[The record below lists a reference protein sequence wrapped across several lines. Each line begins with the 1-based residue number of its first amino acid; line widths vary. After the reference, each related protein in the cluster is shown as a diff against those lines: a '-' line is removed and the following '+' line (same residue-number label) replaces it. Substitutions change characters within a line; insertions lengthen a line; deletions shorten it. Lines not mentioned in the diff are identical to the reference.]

1 MSIKSKLKT
10 IIKRVL
16 GIKQNAQM
24 ISQYTYKIGN
34 VKHHNTHI
42 DTLVPNLVEIGDN
55 FISAPGSY
63 ILAHDASLLAM
74 YGKYKLG
81 KTIIGNNVFLGVNS
95 VVLPGVKIG
104 NNVVI
109 GAGCVVTKD
118 IPDDVVVAGNPGRI
132 ICTVEELHRK
142 REKKGELLVAPSA
155 FMKLFTEKGYML
167 TEIDKNELRELANNI
182 SL

>member
-1 MSIKSKLKT
+1 MSIKSRLKS
-10 IIKRVL
+10 IIKRVF
-16 GIKQNAQM
+16 GIETNTQ
-24 ISQYTYKIGN
+24 IPSQYTYKIGN

-63 ILAHDASLLAM
+63 ILAHDASLLAA

-104 NNVVI
+104 NNVVV

-118 IPDDVVVAGNPGRI
+118 IPDNVVVAGNPGKI
-132 ICTVEELHRK
+132 ICTVEDLHRK
-142 REKKGELLVAPSA
+142 REEKGELIDAPTV
-155 FMKLFTEKGYML
+155 FIKLFTENGYML
-167 TEIDKNELRELANNI
+167 TESDKIELRKLAENI
-182 SL
+182 